1 MRSVRRWSGL
11 LCAIAVVVIAGCSG
25 SAPTMGEAPQRELQ
39 DYTQQLVSDAV
50 DHFDEHGLDATIER
64 YNDPGRVDG
73 PWYVFVLE
81 DRDGALYTVA
91 NPARPELVGTTR
103 DRIDPTGY
111 DYGEAFAAVTE
122 GSGGAW
128 VSYVFTHP
136 VTGADAPKHSWVVRR
151 GDVLIGAGWYE

>member
-25 SAPTMGEAPQRELQ
+25 SAPTMGEAPQREIQ

-50 DHFDEHGLDATIER
+50 DYFDEHGFDATIEH
-64 YNDPGRVDG
+64 YNDPDRADG

-81 DRDGALYTVA
+81 DRDGDLYTVA
-91 NPARPELVGTTR
+91 HPTRPDFVGTTR

-122 GSGGAW
+122 GSGGDW
-128 VSYVFTHP
+128 VNYVFAHP
-136 VTGADAPKHSWVVRR
+136 ETGADALKHSWLVRR
-151 GDVLIGAGWYE
+151 GDVLFGAGWYE